1 MIEIDT
7 PGHTSVISKAH
18 PEHIACAEAT
28 PWATFANGESRD
40 LMILRVNLLMSIG
53 RTSRWPASSSVCR
66 YDQVHSR
73 PSGRRC

>member
-28 PWATFANGESRD
+28 PWASYANGQ
-40 LMILRVNLLMSIG
+40 L
-53 RTSRWPASSSVCR
+53 T
-66 YDQVHSR
+66 QVRARSTY
-73 PSGRRC
+73 